1 MDMIFEVIGMVVS
14 FKTLLIIFLGTGV
27 GIMIGA
33 LPGLGPTVGTT
44 LMIPLTYG
52 MEPVTAIILLVAVY
66 MAAEYGGSIT
76 AILLNTPGT
85 TAATATLLDGYPLTK
100 KGLPGKALGA
110 SITASTIGGII
121 STFILLFLALPL
133 MKVALKFGPMEF
145 FALGL
150 FGISLV
156 ASLSNKSILKGI
168 LAGVLGL
175 IIATIGID
183 PLTGHARYT
192 FGSYF
197 LLEGISLMPALV
209 GLYALSEVLF
219 LFDSKETEKKGTKIS
234 NQFITLKEFKDMLP
248 VIITGSFIGAGTG
261 IIPGAGGSIG
271 GWLSYQQARRFAKD
285 RDDYGNGALSGVAAS
300 ESANNAVVGGALI
313 PLLALG
319 IPGSPTTAVLL
330 GALMLH
336 GVSPGPDILTNDAP
350 LFYGI
355 VIGLFL
361 TCIVMFLVGNF
372 LKNFW
377 VKMINIPSRI
387 IAPVVLCIA
396 VVGAFSVRSL
406 MFDVFIA
413 VGFGF
418 LGYFMRKFEYPLA
431 PTVLALVLGKM
442 MESNLRRSLLISN
455 GDWGIFLTKPISIIF
470 IILAF
475 VSFFSPIIRMH
486 MGKIKQSKKNG

>member
-1 MDMIFEVIGMVVS
+1 MELFLEILSIVFS
-14 FKTLLIIFLGTGV
+14 FKTIFIIIMGTIV
-27 GIMIGA
+27 GILIGA

-76 AILLNTPGT
+76 AILINTPGT

-100 KGLPGKALGA
+100 KGMAGKALGT
-110 SITASTIGGII
+110 SLTASTIGGLI

-133 MKVALKFGPMEF
+133 MKVALKFGPMEY
-145 FALGL
+145 FALGM

-156 ASLSNKSILKGI
+156 ASLSNKSVAKGLFTGI
-168 LAGVLGL
+168 LGL
-175 IIATIGID
+175 ILATVGLD
-183 PLTGHARYT
+183 PLTGHVRFT
-192 FGSYF
+192 FGSYY

-209 GLYALSEVLF
+209 GLYALSEVFIMFEKTNDGKKSSKVKREF
-219 LFDSKETEKKGTKIS
+219 LSM
-234 NQFITLKEFKDMLP
+234 KEFKDMLP
-248 VIITGSFIGAGTG
+248 VIFSGSLIGTGTG

-285 RDDYGNGALSGVAAS
+285 RADYGNGALSGVAAS

-336 GVSPGPDILTNDAP
+336 GVSPGPDIMETDAN

-355 VIGLFL
+355 VLGLFF
-361 TCIVMFLVGNF
+361 TCIVMFVIGNM
-372 LKNFW
+372 LTNFW
-377 VKMINIPSRI
+377 VKMINIPSKI
-387 IAPVVLCIA
+387 IAPIVLCISI
-396 VVGAFSVRSL
+396 VGAFSVRKL
-406 MFDVFIA
+406 MFDVYLTM
-413 VGFGF
+413 GFGI
-418 LGYFMRKFEYPLA
+418 LGYFLRKFDYPLA
-431 PTVLALVLGKM
+431 PAILALVLGKM

-455 GDWGIFLTKPISIIF
+455 GNWNIFLTKPISVVF
-470 IILAF
+470 IVLALI
-475 VSFFSPIIRMH
+475 SFLTPL
-486 MGKIKQSKKNG
+486 IKQYLDRNKLPDEK